1 MSGGAMEQ
9 QYSETELIEFLEYL
23 ASKNLLN
30 SATVSS
36 RKAAAIKMLSAI
48 DDDEKHDLRKLDR
61 EQLFQRFTN
70 KFGKSFTPESLLT
83 YKSRFNIALNHFL
96 EYKES
101 PSTFKIGGS
110 KKASKENGAEPKVKG
125 KKLAANLPNA
135 THPQPVTEPKTYILQ
150 IPISDGTL
158 IEIRNF
164 PMVLTEAD
172 ATKIAAVIKAHAPSL
187 DKKTQ

>member
-1 MSGGAMEQ
+1 MEQ
-9 QYSETELIEFLEYL
+9 QYSESELIEFLEYL

-48 DDDEKHDLRKLDR
+48 DEDEKRDLRKLDR
-61 EQLFQRFTN
+61 DLLFQRFTN

-101 PSTFKIGGS
+101 PSTFKIGSS
-110 KKASKENGAEPKVKG
+110 KKPPKENGAETKD
-125 KKLAANLPNA
+125 KKRA
-135 THPQPVTEPKTYILQ
+135 TNTATNFNIPPTAIEPKSYVLQ
-150 IPISDGTL
+150 IPISNGTL
-158 IEIRNF
+158 VEIRNL
-164 PMVLTEAD
+164 PMDLTEAD
-172 ATKIAAVIKAHAPSL
+172 ATKIAAVIKAHAP
-187 DKKTQ
+187 

>member
-9 QYSETELIEFLEYL
+9 QYSESELIEFLEYL

-36 RKAAAIKMLSAI
+36 RKAAVIKMLSAI
-48 DDDEKHDLRKLDR
+48 DEDEKHDLRKLDR

-70 KFGKSFTPESLLT
+70 KFGKGFTPESLLT
-83 YKSRFNIALNHFL
+83 YKSRFNLALNHFL

-110 KKASKENGAEPKVKG
+110 KKASKENGIEPKIKG
-125 KKLAANLPNA
+125 KKLAANLTST
-135 THPQPVTEPKTYILQ
+135 THLPPLIEPKTYILQ
-150 IPISDGTL
+150 IPISDGRL
-158 IEIRNF
+158 IEIRNL
-164 PMVLTEAD
+164 PMDLSEAD
-172 ATKIAAVIKAHAPSL
+172 ATKIAAVIKAHAPS
-187 DKKTQ
+187 